1 MGGKMKKFLSVLL
14 AGLMLAGCG
23 TATSGEAPVASA
35 IPEEAKEAV
44 EQAVETAQQTAE
56 DAGIDVNAIVEGNV
70 DLNIDLKILS
80 PSGAPALSLVPAIVS
95 GISVDFVEGADPL
108 QAALVNPNPEYDI
121 IVAPSN
127 LGMKLAEAGK
137 SPYKMLGIVTWGNL
151 YIVGPKGTAADA
163 STWTNVASFG
173 EQSVTGKVF
182 SEVYG
187 DALDMS
193 TVTWYNSTADAS
205 AALMAGNADVAM
217 LAEPNATAVIAK
229 AKENGKE
236 LEIIDDVQ
244 SHWGD
249 GSGFPQ
255 AALFVR
261 EDAYAEKKA
270 DIDGLFAVMNL
281 FSLAAGDLGEDVIV
295 NVIEK
300 AGGAEAL
307 GIPNAQIVAKVWKRL
322 NIKVVKAADHVEEL
336 KKFGE
341 LFGIADAE
349 AVIIK

>member
-1 MGGKMKKFLSVLL
+1 MKKFLSVLL
-14 AGLMLAGCG
+14 TGMMLAGCG
-23 TATSGEAPVASA
+23 TATSQETPEAAAV
-35 IPEEAKEAV
+35 PEEAAQAV
-44 EQAVETAQQTAE
+44 EQAADTAQQAAE
-56 DAGIDVNAIVEGNV
+56 DAGIDVNAIIDGNVELNV
-70 DLNIDLKILS
+70 DLKVLA
-80 PSGAPALSLVPAIVS
+80 PSGAPALSLVPAVVS
-95 GISVDFVEGADPL
+95 GVTVDFVEGADPL

-127 LGMKLAEAGK
+127 LGMKLAESGK
-137 SPYKMLGIVTWGNL
+137 SPYKMRGIVTWGNL

-182 SEVYG
+182 TEVYG
-187 DALDMS
+187 DSLDMS

-217 LAEPNATAVIAK
+217 LAEPNATAIIAK
-229 AKENGKE
+229 AKESGKE

-249 GSGFPQ
+249 GNGFPQ

-270 DIDGLFAVMNL
+270 DIDGLFTVLNL

-295 NVIEK
+295 KAIEG

-307 GIPNAQIVAKVWKRL
+307 GIPNAQIAAKVWKRL
-322 NIKVVKAADHVEEL
+322 NIKVVSAADHVEEL

-341 LFGIADAE
+341 LFGITDVDAT
-349 AVIIK
+349 IIK